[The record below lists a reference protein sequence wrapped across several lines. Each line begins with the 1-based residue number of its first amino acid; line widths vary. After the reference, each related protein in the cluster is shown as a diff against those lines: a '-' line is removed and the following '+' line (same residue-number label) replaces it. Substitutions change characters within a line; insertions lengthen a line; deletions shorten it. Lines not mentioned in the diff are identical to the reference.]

1 MVLLISEIKLS
12 YSFVA
17 YSREKDVAC
26 MANVRGAVTSP
37 ALSTPENIIFEH
49 LLVLS
54 VAVDMYIVVHV
65 PPGARKAAGVSTDP
79 MIKPGSVN
87 LAVLSPQNLTL
98 LIMNKTNP
106 GTTFTITPDADILT

>member
-1 MVLLISEIKLS
+1 
-12 YSFVA
+12 
-17 YSREKDVAC
+17 

-87 LAVLSPQNLTL
+87 LAVLSPPNWTL
-98 LIMNKTNP
+98 LILNKTNP
-106 GTTFTITPDADILT
+106 GPTFTITPDADILT

>member
-54 VAVDMYIVVHV
+54 VAVDMKILIEKCANI
-65 PPGARKAAGVSTDP
+65 PIEKCAAIG
-79 MIKPGSVN
+79 
-87 LAVLSPQNLTL
+87 
-98 LIMNKTNP
+98 
-106 GTTFTITPDADILT
+106 